1 MAEKK
6 KSENLA
12 DYTEDYNRL
21 RAQKARNVGSVEL
34 RILTNLSFISGE
46 HWVGTQ
52 NRMLFTRR
60 RDPNKLHLVFN
71 LAGQMLSKMMGRL
84 TSIAPVFKARADK
97 QDPASLGNAQVV
109 DKLIRALDEKLD
121 QGSRTWE
128 LLWWMA
134 IGGVAFEY
142 VPWEKDATQEPMP
155 QFDEESGELLWRDVQ
170 SDEQVPDNVRQMAI
184 SQGAPKEQFEVVEE
198 MTLTGDIGSEILSPL
213 QVFID
218 SSVRSVE
225 DLSPDQ
231 AVYIAKIRTL
241 GWIEANYDID
251 KKTAQNIKDAQE
263 VRILSTDI
271 KQFGDPTG
279 STHLQDLIPRVQGT
293 RTMNDPDLAVVV
305 ERFQPVSEKNPRGKY
320 SVFIPDEQ
328 VVHDG
333 DNPYEEI
340 PLVDYHWGPT
350 TMSFW
355 SSDYVSDLI
364 APQRFLNKRISQLGE
379 QANASIYGDEL
390 LGPGLKREDIPADY
404 PAPIENGL
412 NEAGIKMVQRRD
424 PPQLPA
430 WFMQSVD
437 LTMKLMREIAGGA
450 DLMADQKFPSQM
462 RGPMAVPMLQELL
475 DTQWGMLY
483 QHLGKQLGKTK
494 EMRINRGKQ
503 FYPTYRPLHYTDR
516 NMKDE
521 VFIFQTSD
529 ILKSGTDYS
538 ITVERGSLIPELR
551 ALREARIR
559 EHLQSP
565 LAVLY
570 MDERTGRIDKEKI
583 AADLNMGDAG
593 REDAEIRY
601 RKLAKSLVEKLWIG
615 EQLPDHIPMPFWN
628 LKVIM
633 DELEAEMATT
643 EYLGA
648 SPQIQMAFAHFW
660 NKCREILG
668 KASQARQQG
677 MQNSMIQGA
686 VAQASQQAAAKAA
699 AEAIDMAMD
708 QFKESSAIAD
718 EAPEALAKAMQ
729 ERRQQGPPRQ

>member
-21 RAQKARNVGSVEL
+21 RAQKARNVGSVEM
-34 RILTNLSFISGE
+34 RFLTNLSFISGE

-184 SQGAPKEQFEVVEE
+184 AQGAPKEQFEVVEE

-218 SSVRSVE
+218 SSVRSVD

-404 PAPIENGL
+404 PAPIDNGL
-412 NEAGIKMVQRRD
+412 NEAGI
-424 PPQLPA
+424 
-430 WFMQSVD
+430 
-437 LTMKLMREIAGGA
+437 
-450 DLMADQKFPSQM
+450 
-462 RGPMAVPMLQELL
+462 
-475 DTQWGMLY
+475 
-483 QHLGKQLGKTK
+483 
-494 EMRINRGKQ
+494 
-503 FYPTYRPLHYTDR
+503 
-516 NMKDE
+516 
-521 VFIFQTSD
+521 
-529 ILKSGTDYS
+529 
-538 ITVERGSLIPELR
+538 
-551 ALREARIR
+551 
-559 EHLQSP
+559 
-565 LAVLY
+565 
-570 MDERTGRIDKEKI
+570 
-583 AADLNMGDAG
+583 
-593 REDAEIRY
+593 
-601 RKLAKSLVEKLWIG
+601 
-615 EQLPDHIPMPFWN
+615 
-628 LKVIM
+628 
-633 DELEAEMATT
+633 
-643 EYLGA
+643 
-648 SPQIQMAFAHFW
+648 
-660 NKCREILG
+660 
-668 KASQARQQG
+668 
-677 MQNSMIQGA
+677 
-686 VAQASQQAAAKAA
+686 
-699 AEAIDMAMD
+699 
-708 QFKESSAIAD
+708 
-718 EAPEALAKAMQ
+718 
-729 ERRQQGPPRQ
+729 